1 MAHHLQKF
9 SGERVCALKV
19 SAWEYVEHVGVCIAF
34 LPPKKSERGKS
45 EKEEIVEREEERRVN

>member
-1 MAHHLQKF
+1 MAYHLQKF

-34 LPPKKSERGKS
+34 LPSKKVR
-45 EKEEIVEREEERRVN
+45 EKRVTKKK